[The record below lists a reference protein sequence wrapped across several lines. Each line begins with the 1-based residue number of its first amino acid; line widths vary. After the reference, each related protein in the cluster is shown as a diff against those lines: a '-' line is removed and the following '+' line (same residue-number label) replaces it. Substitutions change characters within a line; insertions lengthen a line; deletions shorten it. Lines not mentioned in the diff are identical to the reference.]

1 MSILSPEKI
10 KSLETSCNELSKLD
24 EVRHV
29 SVINKLGNIVA
40 GGTKKGVVP
49 MINEQ
54 KVRMV
59 YMQLQLDYQMRKELD
74 EILGPIDYIASRRK
88 KLVMITVPVQ
98 NYLVLITANPD
109 ADDKKIIK
117 NAEKLFDELSFS

>member
-10 KSLETSCNELSKLD
+10 KSLENSCDELSKLD

-40 GGTKKGVVP
+40 GGTKKGVVQ
-49 MINEQ
+49 MIDDQ
-54 KVRMV
+54 KIRMV

-88 KLVMITVPVQ
+88 KLLMISVPVQ
-98 NYLVLITANPD
+98 NYLILITANPD
-109 ADDKKIIK
+109 ANDKKIIS